1 MNILI
6 LGSLSHLSTNFIL
19 KYANLCNKIVAIDNV
34 SYCSQSKEIIVD
46 CVKDSGCVYKFI
58 KADANKLDLE
68 NIIVLNSITHILNT
82 AASTH
87 VDKSYESFSDFSK
100 DNIELVVNLMNTL
113 KCLND
118 IKYNVKLLHLS
129 TDEVY
134 GDYYNSCRTE
144 NDLLSPTNP
153 YSSSKASGDMIIN
166 SYCYSYNMW
175 RNVIVLRPNNLA
187 GIFQYPDKIIP
198 LFYKNIIQNKEI
210 IIHGSGE
217 QTRCFIST
225 EHVCDVIFIL
235 LCNSNL
241 WYENNNNI
249 FYNLSY
255 NNQSGVS
262 VINVYLIIKNIVNA
276 NHNKLIYSKDRPYN
290 DKKYMISNNKL
301 VNLLETFKH
310 NKNKKNIN
318 RINSFLYVINSN
330 SEDAVKIAI
339 NQMLNLYRF
348 EQ

>member
-19 KYANLCNKIVAIDNV
+19 KYANLCNKIIAIDSI
-34 SYCSQSKEIIVD
+34 SYCSQSTEIILN
-46 CVKDSGCVYKFI
+46 CIRDSNCLYKFI
-58 KADANKLDLE
+58 RADATRLDLE

-87 VDKSYESFSDFSK
+87 VDKSYENFSNFSK
-100 DNIELVVNLMNTL
+100 DNIELVVKLMKTM
-113 KCLND
+113 KCLKEIN
-118 IKYNVKLLHLS
+118 YNIKLLHLS

-134 GDYYNSCRTE
+134 GDYYNSSRTE

-175 RNVIVLRPNNLA
+175 RDIIVLRPNNLA
-187 GIFQYPDKIIP
+187 GLFQYPDKIIP

-225 EHVCDVIFIL
+225 EHVCDAIFIF

-241 WYENNNNI
+241 WHSNTNNI
-249 FYNLSY
+249 FYNVSY

-262 VINVYLIIKNIVNA
+262 VNNIYTMIKNIVNK
-276 NHNKLIYSKDRPYN
+276 NHSKLIYSRDRPYN

-301 VNLLETFKH
+301 VNILETFKL

-318 RINSFLYVINSN
+318 RINTFLYIINSN
-330 SEDAVKIAI
+330 SEDAVKLAV
-339 NQMLNLYRF
+339 NQMLSLYQF